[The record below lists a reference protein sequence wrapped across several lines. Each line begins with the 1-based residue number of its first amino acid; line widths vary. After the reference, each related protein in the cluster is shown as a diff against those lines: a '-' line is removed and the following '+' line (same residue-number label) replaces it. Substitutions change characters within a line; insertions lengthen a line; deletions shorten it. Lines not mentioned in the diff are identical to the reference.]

1 MLPAT
6 DIAHAIDASRR
17 AEADEL
23 ALRTAARLARRQQRL
38 SDRVRRVEHR
48 ISGR

>member
-1 MLPAT
+1 MLTAT

-38 SDRVRRVEHR
+38 TNRVQRVEHR
-48 ISGR
+48 ITGR